1 MQDADTIRQTLAHFT
16 GSERFYR
23 HTLARRLVYTD
34 GVQYVAEAC
43 DAYWLIDNIAS
54 HQLFTAS
61 VRAEPFQ
68 VWKLAVGGGEA
79 SLVCEDGN
87 GKVVY
92 REDISFTDF
101 PLPHIEMWVENGT
114 LYLPRER

>member
-1 MQDADTIRQTLAHFT
+1 MQDTSIILQTLGHFT

-23 HTLARRLVYTD
+23 HQLVRSLAYSE
-34 GVQYVAEAC
+34 GVRYVAEAC
-43 DAYWLIDNIAS
+43 HAYWLIDGIAA
-54 HQLFTAS
+54 HRMFTAA

-68 VWKLAVGGGEA
+68 VWKLDVEGREA
-79 SLVCEDGN
+79 ALVCEDGN
-87 GKVVY
+87 GRVVY

-101 PLPHIEMWVENGT
+101 PLPGIEIWAENDV